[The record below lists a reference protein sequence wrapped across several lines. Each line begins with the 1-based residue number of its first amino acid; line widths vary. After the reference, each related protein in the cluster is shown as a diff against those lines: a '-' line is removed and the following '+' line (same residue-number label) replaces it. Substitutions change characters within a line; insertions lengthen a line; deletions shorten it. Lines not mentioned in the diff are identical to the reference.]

1 MKQQLFTVGDGTTV
15 LSPAEI
21 DVSEMTFFDELE
33 NDCWKLFKDYCAT
46 MGIKIV
52 NESNTED
59 FYIAK
64 QIQEK
69 VFRQRWQKRF
79 STVSKNLIH
88 LFKEQGWDCQLV
100 VKLPNF

>member
-46 MGIKIV
+46 MGIIIV

-69 VFRQRWQKRF
+69 VLDIIQESGIKLNFD
-79 STVSKNLIH
+79 SPIEAEGMEMNL
-88 LFKEQGWDCQLV
+88 
-100 VKLPNF
+100 